1 MNFLIMASSNPFV
14 PKITAILND
23 IKGWFLALVAVVTVV
38 VILIHAFKYFQGD
51 GSEKAEAMSNIKK
64 TVYMG
69 GGVFFLI
76 WFATYV
82 VDKMK
87 V

>member
-1 MNFLIMASSNPFV
+1 MNFLVMASSNPFV
-14 PKITAILND
+14 PKITNLLNEV
-23 IKGWFLALVAVVTVV
+23 KGWLLALVAVVTVV
-38 VILIHAFKYFQGD
+38 VILIHSFKYFQGD
-51 GSEKAEAMSNIKK
+51 GSEKAEAISNIKK
-64 TVYMG
+64 SFYMG

-82 VDKMK
+82 IDKMK

>member
-1 MNFLIMASSNPFV
+1 MASSNPFV

-87 V
+87 I

>member
-14 PKITAILND
+14 PRIISLLNE
-23 IKGWFLALVAVVTVV
+23 IKGWFLALIAVVTVV
-38 VILIHAFKYFQGD
+38 VILIYSFKYFQGD
-51 GSEKAEAMSNIKK
+51 GSEKAEAISNIKK
-64 TVYMG
+64 TIYMG

-87 V
+87 I

>member
-87 V
+87 I